1 MRRILATFLAVLA
14 LSCVVSADLVGDLG
28 QAVVDIV
35 YTGIYNAVYDLL
47 SELMDLVLSL
57 LIWNPPLIWAY
68 DAWNTIRI
76 LITSM
81 YLAVITFAGLK
92 LMIGTLADGNERST
106 LKKWLGGSI
115 ISLILVNMS
124 YALYEFILEFNVAL
138 SALMFQETELSGFLA
153 ASAAFLILLIFLT
166 TIVLLVIILL
176 MVRITIVLWGVVLFP
191 IGIFLYY
198 FPPTKRFGKLLN
210 TLLIAN
216 IFLQFFEVVCLSIA
230 MDAFSA
236 MGESFTGTVFNAV
249 FGMSMMVLML
259 AVPLI
264 TYGFATIAGVILNKT
279 TEVVTN
285 VVPIPT
291 ESFKIRGK
299 K

>member
-1 MRRILATFLAVLA
+1 MRIVLATFLVVLL
-14 LSCVVSADLVGDLG
+14 LSCLVSADLVGDLG
-28 QAVVDIV
+28 QALVDIV

-57 LIWNPPLIWAY
+57 LIWNPPLEWAY

-92 LMIGTLADGNERST
+92 LMTGTLAGGNERST
-106 LKKWLGGSI
+106 LKRWLGGSI
-115 ISLILVNMS
+115 ISLLLVNMS
-124 YALYEFILEFNVAL
+124 FALYEFILEFNVAL
-138 SALMFQETELSGFLA
+138 SALMFQEPELSGFLA
-153 ASAAFLILLIFLT
+153 ASAAFLILLILFT

-176 MVRITIVLWGVVLFP
+176 LIRITIVLWGVVLFP

-210 TLLIAN
+210 TLLLAN

-249 FGMSMMVLML
+249 FGISMMMLML

-264 TYGFATIAGVILNKT
+264 TYGFATIAGMILHKT

-285 VVPIPT
+285 VVPIPVG
-291 ESFKIRGK
+291 SFKIRGK